1 VIFRQSNGAVEAEIE
16 AAKPTALRND
26 APGDQQVRRNS
37 LLRSLNPALVTNLSE
52 KSGVIKAECVV
63 KREKRTFDDV
73 SAACQA
79 STLPKFWASLP

>member
-1 VIFRQSNGAVEAEIE
+1 VIFRQSNGAVEAEI
-16 AAKPTALRND
+16 D
-26 APGDQQVRRNS
+26 
-37 LLRSLNPALVTNLSE
+37 ALVTNLSE

-63 KREKRTFDDV
+63 KREKRTLDDV

>member
-1 VIFRQSNGAVEAEIE
+1 MVLWRLKSGRQ
-16 AAKPTALRND
+16 KPTEQR
-26 APGDQQVRRNS
+26 QQ
-37 LLRSLNPALVTNLSE
+37 RSGRSTSAQKQLTAKFDPALVTNLSK

-73 SAACQA
+73 SAARRA